1 MVIGEIQH
9 ISPMELLKMAANP
22 PFPWEDDI
30 YLKPIVEDDPLLQFG
45 MYCVCVYCL
54 YMCLSVFIC
63 LCVYACMHVYVCV
76 CTPACT
82 CVLVC
87 LSACVFV
94 YVHACICA
102 WLHMHVCILCQ
113 FICFLSFHP
122 RSFCNLHFMCI
133 PWISVIFRAPWL
145 PSLHRF

>member
-22 PFPWEDDI
+22 PFPWEDDV

-45 MYCVCVYCL
+45 MYCVCLYCL
-54 YMCLSVFIC
+54 YNFVFVFFRLFVGLSVFIC
-63 LCVYACMHVYVCV
+63 LCVYACMHAYVCV

-102 WLHMHVCILCQ
+102 WHGYTCMCVFCVNLFVFSL
-113 FICFLSFHP
+113 FIHGP
-122 RSFCNLHFMCI
+122 
-133 PWISVIFRAPWL
+133 SVIYISCVF
-145 PSLHRF
+145 HGFQ